1 MEKLVVLV
9 FDGLRKA
16 QAGLRALRELDLRGE
31 ISLFEATLA
40 SKKPDGGVEVVSD
53 PDDQRFPLVGVCGLV
68 GMVLGVLGGIIGVLG
83 GAIAGALAGFIIR
96 LQRAGLTDDFVND
109 VSMAVAPGRFAVI
122 AELSEDS
129 TTALDTRI
137 REIGGAVFRRTRAQ
151 AWRMHQNREAAERRA
166 MTLRV
171 EAEEVQ
177 AKADSLNRLDASFE
191 RLGERIERALLRQR
205 SRILFRELQQGAG
218 VQALGVKADQSQEDN
233 RRHLEARITEFQREC
248 DEQHIDAA

>member
-137 REIGGAVFRRTRAQ
+137 REI
-151 AWRMHQNREAAERRA
+151 
-166 MTLRV
+166 
-171 EAEEVQ
+171 
-177 AKADSLNRLDASFE
+177 
-191 RLGERIERALLRQR
+191 
-205 SRILFRELQQGAG
+205 
-218 VQALGVKADQSQEDN
+218 
-233 RRHLEARITEFQREC
+233 
-248 DEQHIDAA
+248 